1 MEKDLK
7 ELLISLGERG
17 FMTTLGFRKTI
28 GSQDLPWP
36 TRAQLIENFNKPHIV
51 LSKSSILNGL
61 LGEDELKR
69 TKNPPR
75 LTVGARAWCKHGH
88 RSSEGF
94 WGAVK
99 GTEIEKNQQ
108 AEVIARLIID
118 ECVWINA
125 HILPHSEH
133 IIEVE
138 NILKSL
144 NIS

>member
-51 LSKSSILNGL
+51 LSNDSILNGFI
-61 LGEDELKR
+61 GEDELKR

-94 WGAVK
+94 WGVMLS
-99 GTEIEKNQQ
+99 IFLHQLQQ
-108 AEVIARLIID
+108 N
-118 ECVWINA
+118 CTY
-125 HILPHSEH
+125 S
-133 IIEVE
+133 
-138 NILKSL
+138 
-144 NIS
+144 